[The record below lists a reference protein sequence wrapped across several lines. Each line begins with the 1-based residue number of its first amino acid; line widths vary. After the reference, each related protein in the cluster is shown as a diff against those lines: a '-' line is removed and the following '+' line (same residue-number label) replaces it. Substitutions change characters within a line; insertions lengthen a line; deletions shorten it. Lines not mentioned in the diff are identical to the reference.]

1 MVKGGRELLLAG
13 IDIGTLTCRLLIAD
27 LTVDHSM
34 REIDSDR
41 QILRLGEGVDQKG
54 SLSLAAMTRVV
65 HTLCEWRIRMQSY
78 PIDRVVVVATSA
90 LREASNRE
98 EFLTWVYRETGFEV
112 EILSG
117 EEEAQRTLLGIKF
130 GLPVEVDGFLGL
142 DIGGGSTEFMRVYP
156 AKSDEHPRVCSLDL
170 GVVRLTEREF
180 QTDPPSQ
187 GSLAAAE
194 ILIQAELQKVRTVL
208 GDLSDVSFV
217 GTAGT
222 ITTLAAM
229 AQKLTHYESARIH
242 NFRLSLGKI
251 RELETAL
258 RLRTLSE
265 RRQWPGLEPGRE
277 GVIVAGTV
285 ILRQVMQSLGFKECL
300 VSDYG
305 LREGI
310 LIHEAT
316 RVRGSKSK
324 KGSSSLL

>member
-1 MVKGGRELLLAG
+1 MLLAG

-27 LTVDHSM
+27 LSLNHSM

-41 QILRLGEGVDQKG
+41 QILRLGEGVDQRK
-54 SLSLAAMTRVV
+54 SLSMEAMARVV
-65 HTLCEWRIRMQSY
+65 KTLGEWKSRMQGY

-90 LREASNRE
+90 LREASNRD
-98 EFLTWVYRETGFEV
+98 EFLTWVKRDTGLAV

-117 EEEAQRTLLGIKF
+117 DEEAQRTLLGIKF
-130 GLPVEVDGFLGL
+130 GLPTEVDGFLGV
-142 DIGGGSTEFMRVYP
+142 DIGGGSTEFMRVHP
-156 AKSDEHPRVCSLDL
+156 FRSDKQPRVSSLDL

-180 QTDPPSQ
+180 QTDPPSEE
-187 GSLAAAE
+187 SVAAAE
-194 ILIQAELQKVRTVL
+194 KLIQTELQKIRMAL
-208 GDLSDVSFV
+208 GDVSGISFV

-229 AQKLTHYESARIH
+229 AQKITHYESARIH
-242 NFRLSLGKI
+242 NYRLTLDKI
-251 RELETAL
+251 LELEKAL
-258 RLRTLSE
+258 RMRTLSE

-285 ILRQVMQSLGFKECL
+285 ILRQVMQTLGFEQCL

-310 LIHEAT
+310 LIREAI
-316 RVRGSKSK
+316 RFGGLKI
-324 KGSSSLL
+324 KGDDSSYLNLKPET